1 MKEEDMSG
9 MIQNLSSMLN
19 SKDMPENIKNALQ
32 NFTKKNS
39 SDSSNG
45 SGQEE
50 ENIDKRQNTSSNN
63 SDFNINPEMLSNL
76 VSMFNNSSSSNS
88 NASSNATENNGP
100 SIDMETLLKMKTIME
115 KMNNN
120 KNDPR
125 SQLLLSLKPYLK
137 DSRKEKVEQYI
148 KLFNMSK
155 VLEVLNFTGGDKKK

>member
-1 MKEEDMSG
+1 
-9 MIQNLSSMLN
+9 
-19 SKDMPENIKNALQ
+19 
-32 NFTKKNS
+32 
-39 SDSSNG
+39 
-45 SGQEE
+45 
-50 ENIDKRQNTSSNN
+50 
-63 SDFNINPEMLSNL
+63 MLSNL